1 MTIIRTDWII
11 KPLVAI
17 GFLLVGGIAHAQTPP
32 RTPVAPQPPATVPL
46 QATPAAPAEAE
57 PLPDSHQVV
66 VFVDEGAG
74 PVLDFLER
82 LTGKIILRPQN
93 LPQVRVSFDSRGP
106 ISREEAILAME
117 SLLVLNGIM
126 VTDLGGRFLKA
137 APATNVNQQVPELL
151 VGPASDLP
159 SSQRI
164 FAKVFPLSFLQSGN
178 QALPVVQP
186 LLSATAAVVNIEK
199 SNALLI
205 TDALVN
211 LQRVEAVLKDVDRP
225 QSLRG
230 EFRFVTLQHIGA
242 EDLQRRL
249 DALVAGP
256 LKSYVDGNVSISSD
270 ERTNQLI
277 LYGAPEN
284 LDLIKTIVAGIDI
297 DAAPLTQTEVFYM
310 RQAQATAVV
319 TLIESVIAAQEDTR
333 QAQRNQSSREE
344 GGTRRSGQRPDGAE
358 APVESPA
365 PEPAAAMER
374 AVNTLLESSPT
385 LQFSPYVGLAAD
397 ERTNSIVAYGTRSDI
412 RGIRDL
418 VEKIDIPLPQ
428 VRIEAIIT
436 EVTLSDNEAFGLERF
451 GFTYDS
457 ATSPNINFGSPF
469 TVREGTNPPPP
480 RGISGAGFDLGGS
493 LRPFTLQGVIEAA
506 ESTSDVRVLSTPSI
520 VVSHN
525 EEAVI
530 NVSEARPI
538 ITGSTSD
545 LSSGTF
551 SRSTIQF
558 RDIGINLKVT
568 PLIGS
573 DGTVQMVV
581 EQTVENVVGFEPIDG
596 NRQPV
601 IGRREARSTI
611 SVQDRDIIILGGLQ
625 ENRRSLTDSRW
636 PIVGRIPVVGRVF
649 GGEREE
655 FKRTELIIFLRP
667 TILPNPAAASSVTR
681 DRLDL
686 SSERQIIQDF
696 LDSGTLGD
704 SYLEGSRIEG
714 LNNPSTE

>member
-1 MTIIRTDWII
+1 MPTRN
-11 KPLVAI
+11 PA
-17 GFLLVGGIAHAQTPP
+17 TP
-32 RTPVAPQPPATVPL
+32 TQPMATVPL
-46 QATPAAPAEAE
+46 QATPAAPGE
-57 PLPDSHQVV
+57 PELLPDSHQVV

-93 LPQVRVSFDSRGP
+93 LPQIRVSFDSRGP

-126 VTDLGGRFLKA
+126 VTDLGGRFLRA
-137 APATNVNQQVPELL
+137 APASNVNQQAPDLL
-151 VGPASDLP
+151 IGPVGDLP

-164 FAKVFPLSFLQSGN
+164 FAKVFPIQYLQSGS
-178 QALPVVQP
+178 QALPIVQP

-211 LQRVEAVLKDVDRP
+211 LQRIETVLRDVDRP
-225 QSLRG
+225 QTLRG
-230 EFRFVTLQHIGA
+230 EFRFITLQHIGA

-249 DALVAGP
+249 EALVGGP
-256 LKSYVDGNVSISSD
+256 LKSYVEGNVSITSD

-277 LYGAPEN
+277 LYGAAEN
-284 LDLIKTIVAGIDI
+284 LTLLQTIIDGIDI

-319 TLIESVIAAQEDTR
+319 TLIESVIAAQEESR
-333 QAQRNQSSREE
+333 QAKRAESARQEQDSRDAQRRE
-344 GGTRRSGQRPDGAE
+344 
-358 APVESPA
+358 
-365 PEPAAAMER
+365 AAAATLADPGER
-374 AVNTLLESSPT
+374 AANAPLENAVSTLLESSPS
-385 LQFSPYVGLAAD
+385 LQFSSYVGLAAD
-397 ERTNSIVAYGTRSDI
+397 ERSNSIVAYGTRSDI

-451 GFTYDS
+451 GFTYNPAAAADI
-457 ATSPNINFGSPF
+457 TFGGPLAIANS
-469 TVREGTNPPPP
+469 GG
-480 RGISGAGFDLGGS
+480 GISGAGFDLGGS

-506 ESTSDVRVLSTPSI
+506 ESTNDVRVLSTPSI

-530 NVSEARPI
+530 NVSESRPI
-538 ITGSTSD
+538 ITGSTTD
-545 LSSGTF
+545 LSGGSF
-551 SRSTIQF
+551 ARSTVQF
-558 RDIGINLKVT
+558 RDIGINLTVT

-581 EQTVENVVGFEPIDG
+581 EQTVENVIRETVIDG
-596 NRQPV
+596 NPQPI
-601 IGRREARSTI
+601 IGRRQARSTI

-625 ENRRSLTDSRW
+625 ENRRNMIDNRW

-649 GGEREE
+649 GGEKEE
-655 FKRTELIIFLRP
+655 FQRTELIIFLRP
-667 TILPNPAAASSVTR
+667 TILPNPAAASAVTR

-686 SSERQIIQDF
+686 SSERQIIKDF
-696 LDSGTLGD
+696 LESGSLGD

-714 LNNPSTE
+714 RSNLVD

>member
-1 MTIIRTDWII
+1 MCSF
-11 KPLVAI
+11 PQ
-17 GFLLVGGIAHAQTPP
+17 LLWRLATLLSFIFCLNTALAQTPTRNP
-32 RTPVAPQPPATVPL
+32 ASPTQPMATVPL
-46 QATPAAPAEAE
+46 QATPSAPAEPE
-57 PLPDSHQVV
+57 VLPDSHQVV

-93 LPQVRVSFDSRGP
+93 LPQIRVSFDSRGP
-106 ISREEAILAME
+106 ISRDEAILAME

-126 VTDLGGRFLKA
+126 VTDLGGRFLRA
-137 APATNVNQQVPELL
+137 APASNVNQQAPELL
-151 VGPASDLP
+151 VGPVGDLP
-159 SSQRI
+159 PSQRI
-164 FAKVFPLSFLQSGN
+164 FAKVFPINYLQSGS
-178 QALPVVQP
+178 QALPIVQP

-211 LQRVEAVLKDVDRP
+211 LQRIETVLRDIDRP
-225 QSLRG
+225 QALRG
-230 EFRFVTLQHIGA
+230 EFRFITLQHIGA

-249 DALVAGP
+249 EALLGGP
-256 LKSYVDGNVSISSD
+256 LKTYVEGNVSITSD

-277 LYGAPEN
+277 LYGAAEN
-284 LDLIKTIVAGIDI
+284 LSLLQTIIDGIDI

-319 TLIESVIAAQEDTR
+319 TLIESVIAAQEESR
-333 QAQRNQSSREE
+333 QAKRAESARQEQDSRDAQRRE
-344 GGTRRSGQRPDGAE
+344 
-358 APVESPA
+358 
-365 PEPAAAMER
+365 AAAALADPSER
-374 AVNTLLESSPT
+374 AANAPLENAVSTLLESSPS
-385 LQFSPYVGLAAD
+385 LQFSSYVGLAAD
-397 ERTNSIVAYGTRSDI
+397 ERTNSIVAYGTSSDI

-436 EVTLSDNEAFGLERF
+436 EVTLSDNQAFGLERF
-451 GFTYDS
+451 GFTYNPAAAADI
-457 ATSPNINFGSPF
+457 TFGGPLAIANS
-469 TVREGTNPPPP
+469 GG
-480 RGISGAGFDLGGS
+480 GISGAGFDLGGS

-506 ESTSDVRVLSTPSI
+506 ESTNEVRVLSTPSI

-530 NVSEARPI
+530 NVSESRPI
-538 ITGSTSD
+538 ITGSTTD
-545 LSSGTF
+545 LSGGSF
-551 SRSTIQF
+551 ARSTVQF
-558 RDIGINLKVT
+558 RDIGINLTVT

-581 EQTVENVVGFEPIDG
+581 EQTVENVIRETVIDG
-596 NRQPV
+596 NPQPI
-601 IGRREARSTI
+601 IGRRQARSTI

-625 ENRRSLTDSRW
+625 ENRRSMIDNRW

-649 GGEREE
+649 GGEKEE
-655 FKRTELIIFLRP
+655 FQRTELIIFLRP
-667 TILPNPAAASSVTR
+667 TILPNPAAASAVTR

-686 SSERQIIQDF
+686 SPERMIIKEF
-696 LDSGTLGD
+696 LESGSLGD

-714 LNNPSTE
+714 RSNLED

>member
-11 KPLVAI
+11 KPLAAI

-46 QATPAAPAEAE
+46 QATPAAPEEAE

-344 GGTRRSGQRPDGAE
+344 GGTRRNGQRPDGAD
-358 APVESPA
+358 APVEAPA

-374 AVNTLLESSPT
+374 VVNTLLESSPT

-451 GFTYDS
+451 GFTYNPAAAADI
-457 ATSPNINFGSPF
+457 TFGGPLAVANS
-469 TVREGTNPPPP
+469 GG
-480 RGISGAGFDLGGS
+480 GISGAGFDLGGS

-558 RDIGINLKVT
+558 RDIGINLTVT

-581 EQTVENVVGFEPIDG
+581 EQTVENVIRETIIDG
-596 NRQPV
+596 NPQPI

-649 GGEREE
+649 GGEKEE
-655 FKRTELIIFLRP
+655 FNRTELIIFLRP
-667 TILPNPAAASSVTR
+667 TILPNPAAASRVTR

-714 LNNPSTE
+714 LNNPATE

>member
-11 KPLVAI
+11 KPLAAI

-46 QATPAAPAEAE
+46 QATPAAPEEAE

-151 VGPASDLP
+151 IGPASDLP

-344 GGTRRSGQRPDGAE
+344 GGTRRNGQRPDGAE
-358 APVESPA
+358 APVEAPA

-374 AVNTLLESSPT
+374 VVNTLLESSPT

-451 GFTYDS
+451 GFTYNPAAAADI
-457 ATSPNINFGSPF
+457 TFGGPLAVANS
-469 TVREGTNPPPP
+469 GG
-480 RGISGAGFDLGGS
+480 GISGAGFDLGGS

-558 RDIGINLKVT
+558 RDIGINLTVT

-581 EQTVENVVGFEPIDG
+581 EQTVENVIRETIIDG
-596 NRQPV
+596 NPQPI

-649 GGEREE
+649 GGEKEE
-655 FKRTELIIFLRP
+655 FNRTELIIFLRP
-667 TILPNPAAASSVTR
+667 TILPNPAAASRVTR

-714 LNNPSTE
+714 LNNPATE

>member
-1 MTIIRTDWII
+1 MPTRN
-11 KPLVAI
+11 PA
-17 GFLLVGGIAHAQTPP
+17 TP
-32 RTPVAPQPPATVPL
+32 TQPMATVPL
-46 QATPAAPAEAE
+46 QATPAAPGE
-57 PLPDSHQVV
+57 PELLPDSHQVV

-93 LPQVRVSFDSRGP
+93 LPQIRVSFDSRGP
-106 ISREEAILAME
+106 ISRDDAILAME

-126 VTDLGGRFLKA
+126 VTDLGGRFLRA
-137 APATNVNQQVPELL
+137 APASNVNQQAPDLL
-151 VGPASDLP
+151 IGPVGDLP

-164 FAKVFPLSFLQSGN
+164 FAKVFPIQYLQSGS
-178 QALPVVQP
+178 QALPIVQQ

-211 LQRVEAVLKDVDRP
+211 LQRIETVLRDVDRP
-225 QSLRG
+225 QTLRG
-230 EFRFVTLQHIGA
+230 EFRFITLQHIGA

-249 DALVAGP
+249 DALVSGP
-256 LKSYVDGNVSISSD
+256 LKTYVEGNVSITSD

-277 LYGAPEN
+277 LYGASEN
-284 LDLIKTIVAGIDI
+284 LSLLQSIIDGIDI

-319 TLIESVIAAQEDTR
+319 TLIESVIAAQEESR
-333 QAQRNQSSREE
+333 QAKRTESARQEQDSR
-344 GGTRRSGQRPDGAE
+344 DAAE
-358 APVESPA
+358 SALADPG
-365 PEPAAAMER
+365 ER
-374 AVNTLLESSPT
+374 AANASLENVVSTLLESSPS

-397 ERTNSIVAYGTRSDI
+397 ERSNSIVAYGTRSDI
-412 RGIRDL
+412 NSIRDL
-418 VEKIDIPLPQ
+418 VDKIDIPLPQ

-451 GFTYDS
+451 GFTYNPAAAADITFGGPLAVADS
-457 ATSPNINFGSPF
+457 G
-469 TVREGTNPPPP
+469 G
-480 RGISGAGFDLGGS
+480 GISGAGFDLGGS
-493 LRPFTLQGVIEAA
+493 LRPFTLQGVIQAA

-530 NVSEARPI
+530 NVSESRPI
-538 ITGSTSD
+538 ITGSTTD
-545 LSSGTF
+545 LSGGSF
-551 SRSTIQF
+551 SRSTVQF
-558 RDIGINLKVT
+558 RDIGINLKVK

-581 EQTVENVVGFEPIDG
+581 EQTVENVIRETKIDG
-596 NRQPV
+596 NDQPI

-625 ENRRSLTDSRW
+625 ENRRRMVDSRW

-649 GGEREE
+649 GGEKEE
-655 FKRTELIIFLRP
+655 FERTELIIFLRP
-667 TILPNPAAASSVTR
+667 TILANPAAASAVTR

-686 SSERQIIQDF
+686 SSERKVIQDF
-696 LDSGTLGD
+696 LESGSLGD

-714 LNNPSTE
+714 RGSNPEL

>member
-11 KPLVAI
+11 KPLAAI

-74 PVLDFLER
+74 PVLDFMER

-151 VGPASDLP
+151 IGPASDLP

-344 GGTRRSGQRPDGAE
+344 GAPRRNGQRPDGAE
-358 APVESPA
+358 APVEAPA

-374 AVNTLLESSPT
+374 VVNTLLESSPT

-451 GFTYDS
+451 GFTYNPAAAADF
-457 ATSPNINFGSPF
+457 TFGGPLAVSNS
-469 TVREGTNPPPP
+469 GG
-480 RGISGAGFDLGGS
+480 GISGAGFDLGGS

-558 RDIGINLKVT
+558 RDIGINLTVT

-581 EQTVENVVGFEPIDG
+581 EQTVENVIRETVIDG
-596 NRQPV
+596 NPQPI

-649 GGEREE
+649 GGEKEE
-655 FKRTELIIFLRP
+655 FQRTELIIFLRP

-714 LNNPSTE
+714 LSNSSTE

>member
-32 RTPVAPQPPATVPL
+32 RTPVTPQPPATVPL

-106 ISREEAILAME
+106 ISRDEAILAME

-344 GGTRRSGQRPDGAE
+344 GGTRRNGQGPDGTE
-358 APVESPA
+358 APVEAPA
-365 PEPAAAMER
+365 PEPAPAAAMER
-374 AVNTLLESSPT
+374 VVNTLLESSPT

-451 GFTYDS
+451 GFTYNPAAAAD
-457 ATSPNINFGSPF
+457 IDFGSPLIANNS
-469 TVREGTNPPPP
+469 G
-480 RGISGAGFDLGGS
+480 GISGAGFDLGGS

-558 RDIGINLKVT
+558 RDIGINLTVT

-581 EQTVENVVGFEPIDG
+581 EQTVENVIRETIIDG
-596 NRQPV
+596 NPQPI

-625 ENRRSLTDSRW
+625 ENRRNLTDSRW

-655 FKRTELIIFLRP
+655 FQRTELIIFLRP

-714 LNNPSTE
+714 ISNPPTE

>member
-17 GFLLVGGIAHAQTPP
+17 GFLLVGGLAHAQTPP
-32 RTPVAPQPPATVPL
+32 RTTVAPQPPATVPL

-151 VGPASDLP
+151 IGPASDLP

-242 EDLQRRL
+242 EELQRRL

-358 APVESPA
+358 APVEAPA

-451 GFTYDS
+451 GFTYNPAAAAD
-457 ATSPNINFGSPF
+457 IDFGSPLIANS
-469 TVREGTNPPPP
+469 GG
-480 RGISGAGFDLGGS
+480 GISGAGFDLGGS
-493 LRPFTLQGVIEAA
+493 LSPFTLRGVIEAA

-525 EEAVI
+525 EEAFI

-649 GGEREE
+649 GGEKEE
-655 FKRTELIIFLRP
+655 FQRTELIIFLRP

-696 LDSGTLGD
+696 LESGTLGD

-714 LNNPSTE
+714 LNNPPTE

>member
-1 MTIIRTDWII
+1 MTDIRSYI
-11 KPLVAI
+11 
-17 GFLLVGGIAHAQTPP
+17 FPP
-32 RTPVAPQPPATVPL
+32 RLISASLTLTFAFSSVFGQAPTRNPAAMPTTPATVPL
-46 QATPAAPAEAE
+46 QATPAAPTEAE

-93 LPQVRVSFDSRGP
+93 LPQIRVSFDSRGP

-126 VTDLGGRFLKA
+126 IAELGGRFLKA

-151 VGPASDLP
+151 IGPASDLP

-164 FAKVFPLSFLQSGN
+164 FAKVFPLSYLQSGN
-178 QALPVVQP
+178 QGLPVVQP

-211 LQRVEAVLKDVDRP
+211 LQRVEAVLRDVDRP
-225 QSLRG
+225 QTLRG
-230 EFRFVTLQHIGA
+230 EFRFITLQHIGA
-242 EDLQRRL
+242 EDIQRRL
-249 DALVAGP
+249 EALVSGP
-256 LKSYVDGNVSISSD
+256 LKSYVEGNVSITSD

-284 LDLIKTIVAGIDI
+284 LTLIETVIAGIDI

-319 TLIESVIAAQEDTR
+319 TLIESVIAAQEESR
-333 QAQRNQSSREE
+333 QAKQAASARQASSANEAQQRQNQAELALAE
-344 GGTRRSGQRPDGAE
+344 VTTE
-358 APVESPA
+358 AP
-365 PEPAAAMER
+365 
-374 AVNTLLESSPT
+374 AVPTNVVSALVESSPS

-397 ERTNSIVAYGTRSDI
+397 ERTNSIVAYGTRADI

-451 GFTYDS
+451 GFTYNPAAAADL
-457 ATSPNINFGSPF
+457 TFGGPLAVANSD
-469 TVREGTNPPPP
+469 G
-480 RGISGAGFDLGGS
+480 GITGAGFDLGGS

-506 ESTSDVRVLSTPSI
+506 ESTSEVRVLSTPSI

-538 ITGSTSD
+538 ITGSTTD
-545 LSSGTF
+545 LSGGSF
-551 SRSTIQF
+551 ARSTVQF
-558 RDIGINLKVT
+558 RDIGINLTVT

-581 EQTVENVVGFEPIDG
+581 EQTVENVIRETMIDG
-596 NRQPV
+596 NQQPI

-625 ENRRSLTDSRW
+625 ENRRSMVDSRW

-649 GGEREE
+649 GGEKEE
-655 FKRTELIIFLRP
+655 FQRTELIIFLRP
-667 TILPNPAAASSVTR
+667 TILPNPAAASAVTR
-681 DRLDL
+681 DRLEL
-686 SSERQIIQDF
+686 SSERKIIKDF
-696 LDSGTLGD
+696 LESGSLGD

-714 LNNPSTE
+714 LSNTPDL